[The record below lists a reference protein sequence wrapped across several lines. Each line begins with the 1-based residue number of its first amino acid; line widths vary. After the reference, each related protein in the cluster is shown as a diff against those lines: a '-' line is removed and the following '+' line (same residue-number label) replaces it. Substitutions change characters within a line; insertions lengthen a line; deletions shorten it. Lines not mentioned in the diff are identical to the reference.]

1 MAALAERRR
10 AAMPSRAEETPAERI
25 RRSAAEQLARHDA
38 AVRGA
43 DIRPGD
49 PIEPVLIASR
59 GLIEWTAEVA
69 SGMAESARP
78 LSPETERALAERLG
92 GLAGAA
98 VKSEAWRFS
107 QGALARI
114 LVLAGAGL
122 AIVFLAAF
130 AAGYQLGVHG
140 SVVTVQIHPGEVVG
154 TCQSDTIRPAPDGQG
169 RICSVW
175 VRLDQARLVGGT
187 GR

>member
-1 MAALAERRR
+1 
-10 AAMPSRAEETPAERI
+10 MPPPAEETPAERI
-25 RRSAAEQLARHDA
+25 RRSAAEQLTLHDA

-49 PIEPVLIASR
+49 PIEPVLAASR
-59 GLIEWTAEVA
+59 GLIEWAAEVA
-69 SGMAESARP
+69 DTMAESARP

-92 GLAGAA
+92 SLAGAA

-114 LVLAGAGL
+114 LSLAGAGL
-122 AIVFLAAF
+122 AVLFVAIF
-130 AAGYQLGVHG
+130 AAGYQLGGRG
-140 SVVTVQIHPGEVVG
+140 SIVTLQARPGEIVG
-154 TCQSDTIRPAPDGQG
+154 ACQTETIQPAPDGHG

-175 VRLDQARLVGGT
+175 VRLDQARLMGGT